1 MNCKDVLGFAIIGL
15 VISLAAQAAKAQY
28 TSTKPKPNLSVQEAI
43 RIVGKGDTV
52 YECNQVELKVNKSSI
67 GLKRKPKR

>member
-1 MNCKDVLGFAIIGL
+1 MNLKEALGFAVIAL
-15 VISLAAQAAKAQY
+15 VISLAAQVAKAQY
-28 TSTKPKPNLSVQEAI
+28 TSTQPALSVQEAI
-43 RIVGKGDTV
+43 RLVGKGDTV

>member
-1 MNCKDVLGFAIIGL
+1 MTLRDTLAFATIGL
-15 VISLAAQAAKAQY
+15 VISLAAQAAKGQY
-28 TSTKPKPNLSVQEAI
+28 TSAQPNLSVQEAI
-43 RIVGKGDTV
+43 KLVGKGDMV

>member
-28 TSTKPKPNLSVQEAI
+28 TSTQPNLSVQEAI
-43 RIVGKGDTV
+43 RLVGKGDTV